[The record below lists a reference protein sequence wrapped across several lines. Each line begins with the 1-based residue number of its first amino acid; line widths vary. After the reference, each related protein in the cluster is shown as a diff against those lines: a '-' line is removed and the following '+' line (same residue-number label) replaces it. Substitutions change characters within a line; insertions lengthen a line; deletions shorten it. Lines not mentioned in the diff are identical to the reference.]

1 MNNNPRNTIPHLIL
15 AGYSLILLAVLG
27 LAWYSTSNTLQLQ
40 KITEDLYTHPFAVSN
55 SAAQLDNA
63 LFDFQN
69 HISHEV
75 YEFQTGINNFDLEH
89 LLNLEESIIR
99 TAKTSMEVIRANFLG
114 DMDRVR
120 DLESK
125 LEQWEGVRVEI
136 YGAIKKGDHVT
147 AEHLVRTVS
156 TPKFAEIVS
165 HVDYILS
172 FALDRAK
179 RYVEEAGKLS
189 EFIALSTGWLMAS
202 LAAVIIVT
210 SLVVFSRVRHLQR
223 EHEQSLRRL
232 VNAESAL
239 RESKARSS
247 QEKAELALRE
257 GEARSRQI
265 LDGLFGF
272 VGLYTPEG
280 VLIDANEALLLA
292 VGINKEAA
300 LGRPFWDTCWWN
312 YDEQAQAEL
321 KANMERAVHGEI
333 MRYEPQV
340 QVASGGLI
348 TIDITFSPMRN
359 IEGEITH
366 VLGFAVDITERKR
379 AEEKLQLLNDE
390 LESRVELRT
399 ADLRAAK
406 EEAER
411 ANQTKSEFLSRMSHE
426 LRTPL
431 HAIIAFSDL
440 ILYEKGLDP
449 KLQKHIQHINQAGD
463 HLLALVDDVLD
474 LARIESGELSIL
486 AESVKLQDVLE
497 ECYSLIKPIAED
509 AGINLS
515 FDTHVDYIVN
525 ANHTSLKQALLNLLS
540 NAVKYNQR
548 QGTVTVSYEVKNNK
562 QLRINVNDTGKGLST
577 EQQKQLFKPFERMG
591 AEFTNVKGTGI
602 GLTITRQLINMMG
615 GSVGAES
622 AAGKGSNFWIELVLS
637 EEKNIT
643 RPEPEPVQRTISK
656 TQQSIDIVYVEDD
669 PINAQLMSA
678 IIKDM
683 TNHHLVIATTGQEG
697 LDVILQQLP
706 DLAILDLGLPDIDGY
721 EILERM
727 RAHPQ
732 AKNIPAIAMT
742 AKAMM
747 EDVDRGIRAGFDD
760 YIVKPA
766 RATELLKS
774 IEMLTNE
781 F

>member
-1 MNNNPRNTIPHLIL
+1 
-15 AGYSLILLAVLG
+15 
-27 LAWYSTSNTLQLQ
+27 
-40 KITEDLYTHPFAVSN
+40 
-55 SAAQLDNA
+55 
-63 LFDFQN
+63 
-69 HISHEV
+69 
-75 YEFQTGINNFDLEH
+75 
-89 LLNLEESIIR
+89 
-99 TAKTSMEVIRANFLG
+99 
-114 DMDRVR
+114 
-120 DLESK
+120 
-125 LEQWEGVRVEI
+125 
-136 YGAIKKGDHVT
+136 
-147 AEHLVRTVS
+147 
-156 TPKFAEIVS
+156 
-165 HVDYILS
+165 
-172 FALDRAK
+172 
-179 RYVEEAGKLS
+179 
-189 EFIALSTGWLMAS
+189 
-202 LAAVIIVT
+202 
-210 SLVVFSRVRHLQR
+210 
-223 EHEQSLRRL
+223 
-232 VNAESAL
+232 
-239 RESKARSS
+239 
-247 QEKAELALRE
+247 
-257 GEARSRQI
+257 
-265 LDGLFGF
+265 
-272 VGLYTPEG
+272 
-280 VLIDANEALLLA
+280 
-292 VGINKEAA
+292 
-300 LGRPFWDTCWWN
+300 
-312 YDEQAQAEL
+312 
-321 KANMERAVHGEI
+321 
-333 MRYEPQV
+333 
-340 QVASGGLI
+340 
-348 TIDITFSPMRN
+348 
-359 IEGEITH
+359 
-366 VLGFAVDITERKR
+366 
-379 AEEKLQLLNDE
+379 
-390 LESRVELRT
+390 
-399 ADLRAAK
+399 
-406 EEAER
+406 
-411 ANQTKSEFLSRMSHE
+411 
-426 LRTPL
+426 
-431 HAIIAFSDL
+431 
-440 ILYEKGLDP
+440 
-449 KLQKHIQHINQAGD
+449 
-463 HLLALVDDVLD
+463 
-474 LARIESGELSIL
+474 L

-540 NAVKYNQR
+540 NAVKYNQQ

-562 QLRINVNDTGKGLST
+562 QLRINVTDTGKGLST

-643 RPEPEPVQRTISK
+643 RPEPEPVKRAISK

-669 PINAQLMSA
+669 PINAQLMSS